1 MDDRHYIAKLERM
14 LEERKDIINTLTTIC
29 EDLVEERDKL
39 SDYADR
45 CLRDRVNESEL
56 LRMEQERSAALVK
69 ERDELTKQLDS
80 CETDYES
87 MRDYA
92 DKCHADNVHT
102 HELLERQSE
111 DFDELYADR
120 EDLKNKYELVTE
132 NFDELL
138 SDYHCLDQRFCTEV
152 RDHQEAQHKIKRLEG
167 MVERRDKK
175 IKDLTV
181 ERDNIKDACE
191 NCNCVNE
198 LLAENKELKKKI
210 KDLNTKSDY
219 LQGVIDSMTETDND
233 MLFKRDAKIH
243 ELAIECENLRKDL
256 EVAKHYDS
264 VCFGCSITES
274 LADENK
280 HLREEVKYLNAIV
293 DGAS

>member
-14 LEERKDIINTLTTIC
+14 LEERKDIINTLITIC
-29 EDLVEERDKL
+29 DDLVEERDKL

-56 LRMEQERSAALVK
+56 LRMEQERSDALAK
-69 ERDELTKQLDS
+69 ERDKLS
-80 CETDYES
+80 
-87 MRDYA
+87 DYA
-92 DKCHADNVHT
+92 DRCHADNVHT
-102 HELLERQSE
+102 HELLERQSK
-111 DFDELYADR
+111 DFDALFADR
-120 EDLKNKYELVTE
+120 ADLKSKYELMTE
-132 NFDELL
+132 NFDDLL
-138 SDYHCLDQRFCTEV
+138 SDYHCLDQRFSTEV

-181 ERDNIKDACE
+181 ERDNIKGACE
-191 NCNCVNE
+191 DCNCVKE
-198 LLAENKELKKKI
+198 LLADNEELKEKVEDLNTKI

-219 LQGVIDSMTETDND
+219 LQNVIDSMTETDNE
-233 MLFKRDAKIH
+233 MLYKRDTKIH
-243 ELAIECENLRKDL
+243 ELAMECENLKKDL
-256 EVAKHYDS
+256 EVAKNYDS

-274 LADENK
+274 LVDENK
-280 HLREEVKYLNAIV
+280 HLREEVKHLNAIV